1 MPRTLERPAKITPE
15 NDDGYF
21 EELTKAVFRA
31 GFSWAVIREKWAGF
45 VQSFDKFDLGRVAS
59 YGPDELERLFEDKSI
74 VRNRRK
80 IVATVENARTML
92 DVIDEHGSFYA
103 YLRTLDHLDYYSRVK
118 VLTRPFAGLGRT
130 SAFVFLH
137 CVNEETPDW
146 QDR

>member
-1 MPRTLERPAKITPE
+1 MRKALERPEKITPDG
-15 NDDGYF
+15 DDGYLA
-21 EELTKAVFRA
+21 ELTKAIFRA
-31 GFSWAVIREKWAGF
+31 GFSWPVIREKWPGF
-45 VQSFDKFDLGRVAS
+45 AQSFDQFELARVAS
-59 YGPDELERLFEDKSI
+59 YGRDDMERLFGDRNI

-92 DVIDEHGSFYA
+92 DLIADHGSFRA

-118 VLTRPFAGLGRT
+118 VLTRLFAGLGRT

-137 CVNEETPDW
+137 CVNEKTPDW